1 MKQSKIDK
9 VLTHSLEPKFIKA
22 SGASLL
28 VGCLLAAIT
37 MTLHP
42 VGGDIAHISKMKNA
56 LFFSHSLAIVC
67 MPLLSFGF
75 WGLTQLLM
83 TKSKTALLAFII
95 LSFGLFAAMI
105 AGCINGLILPKFAS
119 NYNMNDDA
127 IKTVEKIIQYGFVI
141 NLMMTYI
148 FISATA
154 LSLGIWSILI
164 IKNQQISA
172 WLGYFGLVVLAIGL
186 LSVGFKFNFT
196 NLLGFKTFIFLIV
209 SWKIAVG
216 ITMIKGTSSFSNETI
231 ETNTIN

>member
-1 MKQSKIDK
+1 MNSIVKQSN
-9 VLTHSLEPKFIKA
+9 EPEFTRT
-22 SGASLL
+22 SGICLL
-28 VGCLLAAIT
+28 VGCLLATIT
-37 MTLHP
+37 MFLHP
-42 VGGDIAHISKMKNA
+42 VGGNIEHISKMKNA
-56 LFFSHSLAIVC
+56 LFFSHGLAILC

-75 WGLTQLLM
+75 LGLTQLLM
-83 TKSKTALLAFII
+83 TKSKAALLAFII
-95 LSFGLFAAMI
+95 FSFGLFAAMI

-119 NYNMNDDA
+119 NYYTNDDA
-127 IKTVEKIIQYGFVI
+127 IETVEKIIQYGFVI

-196 NLLGFKTFIFLIV
+196 NLLGFKTFVFLIV

-216 ITMIKGTSSFSNETI
+216 IKMIKGTSSFSNETI